1 MIVGYSRLSQCRF
14 WRLRMYESESEEL
27 ERLTY
32 LIVGKV
38 GPRVLIRYNALR
50 DRLRAK
56 YENKRTS

>member
-1 MIVGYSRLSQCRF
+1 MC
-14 WRLRMYESESEEL
+14 ESECEEL

-56 YENKRTS
+56 YEKRES